1 MEVSDTGM
9 LPGHPCVPHLG
20 AFALAALSPW
30 TAPPLSAPSIL
41 EFSERPSWAAPGNCV
56 SGGRHH
62 LNSPCGRLFH
72 GLWGPLPAPPL
83 PHTQRSCLCFWFSWQ
98 LPEAT
103 TLTFEGSSTVT
114 SSSHPDAV
122 SFLATLPS
130 SSSLLQSRV
139 YSPVQCTTGLRRH
152 TRARP

>member
-72 GLWGPLPAPPL
+72 GLWGPLPAPP
-83 PHTQRSCLCFWFSWQ
+83 
-98 LPEAT
+98 E
-103 TLTFEGSSTVT
+103 EGHVLQAGAWSFLSTV
-114 SSSHPDAV
+114 
-122 SFLATLPS
+122 
-130 SSSLLQSRV
+130 
-139 YSPVQCTTGLRRH
+139 SPRTERLV
-152 TRARP
+152 